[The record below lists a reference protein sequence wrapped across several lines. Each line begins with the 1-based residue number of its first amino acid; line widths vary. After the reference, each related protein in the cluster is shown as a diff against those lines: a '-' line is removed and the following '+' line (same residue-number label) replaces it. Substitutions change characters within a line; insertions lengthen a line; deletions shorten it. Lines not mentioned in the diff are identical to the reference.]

1 MAEPV
6 LKGVFPPILTVLD
19 EEERV
24 DEAGFERLIE
34 RLIEGC
40 VHGLYVLGTNGE
52 GIALRETE
60 RRRAAEIAIRTVGGR
75 VPVVCSAV
83 EASTARAID
92 DAKRIEDMGADAT
105 AATPPC
111 YYPVGDDEI
120 LNHYEQVAASV
131 TLPLFIYNIPST
143 TKVMVGANLVKRLT
157 EIENIRAIKDSS
169 MQWANF
175 VSLMA
180 YFREDPGFSVFAGGL
195 PTTGSALLMGA
206 DGSITGVANLVPA
219 RVVALYDAAGRG
231 DEGEV
236 YRIQAELSDLNRILG
251 YGSGIVCLKTALELM
266 GVCGATATAPHVP
279 VSADARE
286 AIRGILE
293 QHGLLDGEG

>member
-1 MAEPV
+1 MTEPV
-6 LKGVFPPILTVLD
+6 LKGVFPPILTALNED
-19 EEERV
+19 ERV
-24 DEAGFERLIE
+24 DEAGFVRQIE
-34 RLIEGC
+34 RLIEGG
-40 VHGLYVLGTNGE
+40 VPGLYVLGTNGE
-52 GIALRETE
+52 GIALRAEE
-60 RRRAAEIAIRTVGGR
+60 RRRAAEIAIRAVGGR

-83 EASTARAID
+83 EAGTVRAID
-92 DAKRIEDMGADAT
+92 DAKRIEDMGADAV

-131 TLPLFIYNIPST
+131 ALPLFIYNIPST
-143 TKVMVGANLVKRLT
+143 TKVMVGADLVKRLS
-157 EIENIRAIKDSS
+157 EIENVRAIKDSS

-175 VSLMA
+175 VALMA
-180 YFREDPGFSVFAGGL
+180 YFRGDPGFSVFAGGL

-206 DGSITGVANLVPA
+206 DGSITGVTNLAPA

-231 DEGEV
+231 DEEEV
-236 YRIQAELSDLNRILG
+236 YRIQAELNDLNRILG

-279 VSADARE
+279 VSADARK
-286 AIRGILE
+286 AIRGILGE
-293 QHGLLDGEG
+293 HGLMDGDA